1 MPSTSDGELGFEKTP
16 SYFPTTEVPER
27 MFKLH
32 PNVKLILGVKEPV
45 HRRVL
50 DIKHNRSYFG
60 QGVQIGKYTQIRS

>member
-45 HRRVL
+45 DRWVL